1 MNLSLSRIAAVSFI
15 ALLFIRPANAKN
27 HDIVDN
33 NDSLKFYLQKSEFA
47 IDKGQHSGAIILSES
62 GTSFL
67 KDNTLTYK
75 VQRTIKVLSPNIKT
89 ELATVSLP
97 ALGAMNARNIKG
109 EVYSLEAG
117 KIVKQKFGTDKSVHL
132 EQWANQLKF
141 DLPEIPAGT
150 IIHYSYILE
159 FSPVVTL
166 PTWSFQHQWPTL
178 ESTFQNTVLSLLNC
192 FISLQTSQA
201 FKTVSNEDDLIHEQ
215 AGIFTVD
222 HGEGLTRTTIWVR
235 RDLPATPTDSNGLP
249 EKVSL
254 RVNMNAWSNWEVLNN
269 LYFKYHSLYAT
280 AFDGNGFLKKT
291 VNRLT
296 IGKQTPLEKAQA
308 IYDFVRD
315 SISIDNELFSAHVA
329 LHDVLKSRK
338 GNSRDVNIL
347 LAAMLQSAGLNADP
361 MIFRHQGQLPIKASL
376 PGINDYI
383 ELGLMLNV
391 RDRVDLIQQVARSYM
406 VPAAQL
412 LKFSYSRSSK
422 AVHID
427 LSKINETGVYL
438 QIDNK
443 PYFLAAGPDKSD
455 FGTLPA
461 HTIGYGRVIDK
472 NGGSWVQL

>member
-1 MNLSLSRIAAVSFI
+1 MSSLKTTAILFL
-15 ALLFIRPANAKN
+15 ALLSTLPAIAKK

-47 IDKGQHSGAIILSES
+47 IDKANNSDAIILSES

-97 ALGAMNARNIKG
+97 PLGAMNARNIKG

-141 DLPEIPAGT
+141 DIPEIPAGA
-150 IIHYSYILE
+150 IIHYSYTLE

-178 ESTFQNTVLSLLNC
+178 ESTFQNTVPSLLNC
-192 FISLQTSQA
+192 FISLQTGQA

-222 HGEGLTRTTIWVR
+222 HGEGLTRTTIWVSR
-235 RDLPATPTDSNGLP
+235 NLPATPTDSSGLP

-296 IGKQTPLEKAQA
+296 IGKQTPLDKAQA
-308 IYDFVRD
+308 IYNFVRD

-361 MIFRHQGQLPIKASL
+361 MIFRHQGQMPLKASL
-376 PGINDYI
+376 PGLNDYV
-383 ELGLMLNV
+383 ELGLTLNV
-391 RDRVDLIQQVARSYM
+391 RERVDLIQQVARGYM

-412 LKFSYSRSSK
+412 LQISYGRPSK
-422 AVHID
+422 AIYAD
-427 LSKINETGVYL
+427 LSRINETGVYL

-443 PYFLAAGPDKSD
+443 PYFLAARPDKSD

-472 NGGSWVQL
+472 NGGSWVTL

>member
-1 MNLSLSRIAAVSFI
+1 MSSLKTTAVLFL
-15 ALLFIRPANAKN
+15 ALLSTLPAIAKK

-47 IDKGQHSGAIILSES
+47 IDKANNSDAIILSES

-109 EVYSLEAG
+109 EVYSLDAG

-141 DLPEIPAGT
+141 DLPEIPAGA
-150 IIHYSYILE
+150 IIHYSYTLE

-178 ESTFQNTVLSLLNC
+178 ESTFQNTVPSLLNC
-192 FISLQTSQA
+192 FISLQTGQA

-235 RDLPATPTDSNGLP
+235 RDLPATPTDSSGLP

-269 LYFKYHSLYAT
+269 LYFKYHSLYAM

-291 VNRLT
+291 VNRLAA
-296 IGKQTPLEKAQA
+296 GKQTPLDKAQA

-315 SISIDNELFSAHVA
+315 SISINNDIFSAHVA
-329 LHDVLKSRK
+329 LNDVLKDRE

-361 MIFRHQGQLPIKASL
+361 MIFRHQGQMPLKASL
-376 PGINDYI
+376 PGLNDYV
-383 ELGLMLNV
+383 ELGLTLNV
-391 RDRVDLIQQVARSYM
+391 RERVDLIQQVARGYM

-412 LKFSYSRSSK
+412 LQISYGRPSK
-422 AVHID
+422 AIYAD
-427 LSKINETGVYL
+427 LSRINETGVYL

-443 PYFLAAGPDKSD
+443 PYFLAARPDKSD

-461 HTIGYGRVIDK
+461 HTIGYGRLIDK
-472 NGGSWVQL
+472 NGGSWVML